1 MTNSGSRV
9 TIVTVLCCVL
19 LIACGGDNDIMAPS
33 STKIESEVDEEISK
47 VEINFD
53 AEEGKIS
60 QMLAAHEAAHA
71 EDDIDTAM
79 KYWLKLE
86 KSEIFM
92 GKHGWRAFMLTEKW
106 SGIKEDFELTKKKIG
121 HNPVPSVPEKIGID
135 SRAKNATVRGKTVR
149 SWGGSALYLASLR
162 KDKSGEWRIRGIDFY
177 SGEDH
182 KLIKEIETPR

>member
-9 TIVTVLCCVL
+9 TIATVLCCVL

-33 STKIESEVDEEISK
+33 STKIESEVNEEISK

-53 AEEGKIS
+53 AEEEKIS
-60 QMLAAHEAAHA
+60 QMLTAHA

-92 GKHGWRAFMLTEKW
+92 DKHGWRAFMLTEN
-106 SGIKEDFELTKKKIG
+106 GVVLKKIL
-121 HNPVPSVPEKIGID
+121 N
-135 SRAKNATVRGKTVR
+135 
-149 SWGGSALYLASLR
+149 
-162 KDKSGEWRIRGIDFY
+162 
-177 SGEDH
+177 
-182 KLIKEIETPR
+182 

>member
-33 STKIESEVDEEISK
+33 STKIESEVNEEISK

-53 AEEGKIS
+53 AEEEKIS
-60 QMLAAHEAAHA
+60 QMLTAHEAAHA

-92 GKHGWRAFMLTEKW
+92 GKHGWRAFMLTEN
-106 SGIKEDFELTKKKIG
+106 GVVLKKIL
-121 HNPVPSVPEKIGID
+121 N
-135 SRAKNATVRGKTVR
+135 
-149 SWGGSALYLASLR
+149 
-162 KDKSGEWRIRGIDFY
+162 
-177 SGEDH
+177 
-182 KLIKEIETPR
+182 